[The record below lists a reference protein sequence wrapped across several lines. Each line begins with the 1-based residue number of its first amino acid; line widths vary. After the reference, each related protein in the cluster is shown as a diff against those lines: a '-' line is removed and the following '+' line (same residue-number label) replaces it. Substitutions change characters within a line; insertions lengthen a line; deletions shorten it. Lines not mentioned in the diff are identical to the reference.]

1 MECGDVISWPM
12 DTDLPV
18 DLRLLQLL
26 LPRKGLMCTTARSL
40 HEHVAYGAEPW
51 ISSALLVCSSI
62 DRAFDSEHQ

>member
-26 LPRKGLMCTTARSL
+26 LPRKGLMCTTARTRCVWSRAVDIFGIVGL
-40 HEHVAYGAEPW
+40 LEHRPG
-51 ISSALLVCSSI
+51 I
-62 DRAFDSEHQ
+62 